1 MVPTEGPKKKVLVI
15 GGGIGGMEAAYTAAV
30 RGHDVTIWERSKEL
44 GGHLLLACVPP
55 TKQDLAKWLVYLN
68 TQLKKHQVKVE
79 FEREATVEAVR
90 DFAPD
95 AVIVATGSNALIPPI
110 PGTQE
115 HPIRTA
121 YDFLEGK
128 FPIPGGK
135 VCVLGS
141 GLVACETAET
151 ILQRAV
157 ADVDITMVDTTGLD

>member
-1 MVPTEGPKKKVLVI
+1 M
-15 GGGIGGMEAAYTAAV
+15 
-30 RGHDVTIWERSKEL
+30 
-44 GGHLLLACVPP
+44 
-55 TKQDLAKWLVYLN
+55 
-68 TQLKKHQVKVE
+68 E